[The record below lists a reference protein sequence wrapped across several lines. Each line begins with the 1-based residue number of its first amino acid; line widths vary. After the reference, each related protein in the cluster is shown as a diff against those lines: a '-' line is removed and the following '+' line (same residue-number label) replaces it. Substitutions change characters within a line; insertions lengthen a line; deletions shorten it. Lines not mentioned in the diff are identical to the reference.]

1 MFRSFADEDTQPDDQ
16 PCNLVAETLAC
27 CTLLLRYLLCIGP
40 RPARTR
46 STGVETQ
53 EYTAPTPSSGS
64 SSGRHSDTEASGAGR
79 GQQTEGQP
87 LLKGGDSS
95 SGPAGSSGQELQ
107 GFRKGILKYKE
118 GLELGSSDE
127 DVCPT
132 CLDPYTDENPA
143 IVTRCNHRFHLACI
157 FEWLERSKTCPV
169 CSRKMEFE
177 ELL

>member
-1 MFRSFADEDTQPDDQ
+1 MFTQFSESDTQSDEE
-16 PCNLVAETLAC
+16 PCNIVAETIGC
-27 CTLLLRYLLCIGP
+27 CTLLLRYLLCFGP

-46 STGVETQ
+46 SQGVEAQ
-53 EYTAPTPSSGS
+53 EYTAPNPSSGS
-64 SSGRHSDTEASGAGR
+64 SNSRHSADAEPSGPSR
-79 GQQTEGQP
+79 SQQNEGQP
-87 LLKGGDSS
+87 LLKGSES
-95 SGPAGSSGQELQ
+95 SGPAGGSGQELQ

-132 CLDPYTDENPA
+132 CLESYTDENPA
-143 IVTRCNHRFHLACI
+143 IETKCHHRYHLACI

-169 CSRKMEFE
+169 CARKMEFE